1 MQCDDP
7 VLVLYERLSRINDR
21 VGAALDADT
30 PGPELMELL
39 NEHRT
44 VMTDLEKQKPHMR
57 QMPTRSPPAWQLPN
71 GCRPRWQTYRN
82 GWCRN
87 DSPWSGNGKKAFTP
101 VRPLTH
107 MKEKSKKG
115 ILAKGCQKQN

>member
-44 VMTDLEKQKPHMR
+44 VMTDLEKTEAAHAADADTVSARLAAAKRVQTQVADIQERLVQKR
-57 QMPTRSPPAWQLPN
+57 QSLVRQREKSLHTRQALDA
-71 GCRPRWQTYRN
+71 YE
-82 GWCRN
+82 
-87 DSPWSGNGKKAFTP
+87 GKK
-101 VRPLTH
+101 
-107 MKEKSKKG
+107 
-115 ILAKGCQKQN
+115 